1 MWVAIA
7 TIPLC
12 LVLAGPPAVA
22 QSPTAGEPALAGTFS
37 PAGSLA
43 TGRYGHF
50 APLVPDG
57 RVLVLPGLGVETPAA
72 ETAEVWDPATAS
84 FSVTGPMVRPT
95 WRYAATTLADG
106 RVLIVGGVSAETS
119 AEVWDP
125 ATGTFSATGAP
136 VVPRGGSTLTLL
148 PG

>member
-1 MWVAIA
+1 
-7 TIPLC
+7 
-12 LVLAGPPAVA
+12 
-22 QSPTAGEPALAGTFS
+22 
-37 PAGSLA
+37 
-43 TGRYGHF
+43 
-50 APLVPDG
+50 
-57 RVLVLPGLGVETPAA
+57 
-72 ETAEVWDPATAS
+72 
-84 FSVTGPMVRPT
+84 MVRPT

-106 RVLIVGGVSAETS
+106 RVRIVGGVSAETS